1 MAMASVGRKGSAMRD
16 INITPMIDVLLV
28 LLVVFMVVQQ
38 AWIRQGD
45 VQVPPP
51 AGEDQGPPDPG
62 SLVLTVEPGGR
73 VSLNRQPLDGA
84 RLEEELREIFAHRT
98 RKVLFVKGDATVSYG
113 EVAAAVDAGVQAGV
127 EVIGLV
133 PE

>member
-38 AWIRQGD
+38 AWIRQAD

-51 AGEDQGPPDPG
+51 AGEEQGLPDPG

-98 RKVLFVKGDATVSYG
+98 RKVLFVRGDATVSYG